1 MRMKSPHGLLGR
13 RPDHGVVGADLRVT
27 AAFLGS
33 KQCRTPS
40 GVACISNGSAL
51 AILWSDTPR
60 VRFTPARQSLAVCR
74 AICDMACGG

>member
-1 MRMKSPHGLLGR
+1 MRMKSPHGLLGSA
-13 RPDHGVVGADLRVT
+13 PITVWSGLTFESPQH
-27 AAFLGS
+27 FLGS